1 NFLQIPLTLSAVT
14 SRTGSASSWK
24 LGYTEAG
31 LASAITERITPT
43 EVGLQAITLIGSDW
57 SARTASCSF
66 VITRDMRIFAI
77 RNFRS
82 SESAAARSWREQS
95 TTLRIPRESVA
106 ISDHCGGM
114 FEAGRH

>member
-77 RNFRS
+77 RNFGS
-82 SESAAARSWREQS
+82 SESALARTCSWRTAQ
-95 TTLRIPRESVA
+95 LKVPSV
-106 ISDHCGGM
+106 
-114 FEAGRH
+114 